1 MPFIPRF
8 KSLGFSGIF
17 YKRFYFTEKAGFA
30 EMIFSSHIITTPS
43 LMTETTAL

>member
-17 YKRFYFTEKAGFA
+17 YK
-30 EMIFSSHIITTPS
+30 TT
-43 LMTETTAL
+43 LGLNNFEENL